1 VVSDSLP
8 LSIPS
13 NRPRPKAKGFEP
25 HNWNRVQFESM
36 TRSVSPLNR
45 FLISSDYSVYYR
57 KVRQLKWEA
66 QPTSDYAIATLF
78 SGELEYATSNR
89 IGNLQPSQVL
99 ILEPNT
105 TFKASGKQVNL
116 LFLVVSAALV
126 IQHAVSMRLV
136 PPKST
141 VVFPHEPINNDSDLN
156 GLLARFSSELLTE
169 KPGRDIVMRAIVEQ
183 LIVHTLRRYA
193 VPKRS
198 EELELSRVG
207 LIDRRIRRSVELM
220 HSQLDQ
226 ELSLRDLAAAS
237 YLSPFHFAR
246 MFKKLTGVTPHSYLA
261 AIRTNKAQLLLAET
275 ELSITAIGTRVGY
288 LSASHFTKA
297 FRQAT
302 GTTPRE
308 FRKALVDV

>member
-1 VVSDSLP
+1 
-8 LSIPS
+8 
-13 NRPRPKAKGFEP
+13 
-25 HNWNRVQFESM
+25 M
-36 TRSVSPLNR
+36 TRSVSPINR
-45 FLISSDYSVYYR
+45 FLISVDYSVYYR
-57 KVRQLKWEA
+57 KVSQLTWESQA
-66 QPTSDYAIATLF
+66 SSDYAIATL
-78 SGELEYATSNR
+78 SAGEIEYTTANEVGKLE
-89 IGNLQPSQVL
+89 PSQAL

-105 TFKASGKQVNL
+105 TFKASGKRVEF
-116 LFLVVSAALV
+116 LFLVIASAIV

-141 VVFPHEPINNDSDLN
+141 VSFPHEPVINDSDLN
-156 GLLARFSSELLTE
+156 ALLARLVAELGVE
-169 KPGRDIVMRAIVEQ
+169 KPGREIVMRAVVEQ
-183 LIVHTLRRYA
+183 LIVQILRRYA
-193 VPKRS
+193 VPKLS

-246 MFKKLTGVTPHSYLA
+246 LFKKLTGVTPHSYLA
-261 AIRTNKAQLLLAET
+261 SIRTNKAQLLLAET
-275 ELSITAIGTRVGY
+275 EFSITEIGMRVGY

-297 FRQAT
+297 FRTAT

-308 FRKALVDV
+308 FRKALVN